1 MHPKHIS
8 LRGSSQDSATGIY
21 QAQSGTQGPHKA
33 ASSSM
38 QGLDPALASGW
49 GLYPLPPALGFHAGA
64 GITLNSK
71 RQQKSYLTSVL
82 PIMGHAKKI

>member
-1 MHPKHIS
+1 
-8 LRGSSQDSATGIY
+8 
-21 QAQSGTQGPHKA
+21 
-33 ASSSM
+33 M